1 MKSKPPE
8 LKTETP
14 ADVSRPEFLRRTGV
28 LGIAAAAQLGFPLLE
43 ARRAD
48 AAPLPPVRDA
58 IAAGGKVPIVRI
70 GHIDGFTGVYAAAS
84 ESQHTGLQ
92 QAVEDANKKYGSKVQ
107 FEIVRGD
114 DTSAPII
121 GKYEARRLIEQERV
135 DVLMGCLSSAVGL
148 VVSQVAQQHGVVYFA
163 VGTHDTNITGPKAN
177 RCCFRTTCSNAM
189 VVNAVA
195 PPLLREGKKWYF
207 VTADYAFGNDAHVR
221 FRQHLLAAGGEE
233 VGEIKHK
240 LGETDFDPIMQRI
253 SKSDANVLVFCSYG
267 PDTLNG
273 VNTAVK
279 YGLNKRMRFG
289 GILCGNEVAVGM
301 PVDDI
306 VGSLFGYIWGPEA
319 KGYRTPEIYEKLK
332 ARAKAFPP
340 NWRQYLGFI
349 TGEVIADRIVYT
361 RTTDSATLIKAL
373 EDYHYDSGKG
383 TLNYLRA
390 CDHQSVQE
398 TYAGRIVERSR
409 RRSPDEFFEISS
421 TIDGDTAAGNC
432 ENPDSKAAEAIIAAE
447 PVPPRTDYTPISV

>member
-1 MKSKPPE
+1 LSDDDTKLRS
-8 LKTETP
+8 ETP
-14 ADVSRPEFLRRTGV
+14 GQVSREEFLRRTGV
-28 LGIAAAAQLGFPLLE
+28 LGVAAAAELGFPLLE
-43 ARRAD
+43 TRRAD
-48 AAPLPPVRDA
+48 AGPLSPAPDV
-58 IAAGGKVPIVRI
+58 IAAGGKVPVVRI

-92 QAVEDANKKYGSKVQ
+92 QAVEDANKKYGSKVR

-148 VVSQVAQQHGVVYFA
+148 VVSSVAQEHGVVYFA

-195 PPLLREGKKWYF
+195 PPLLREGKRWFF

-221 FRQHLLAAGGEE
+221 FKQHLLGAGGTE

-240 LGETDFDPIMQRI
+240 LGETDFDPIMQRVA
-253 SKSDANVLVFCSYG
+253 KTDANVLVFCSYG

-273 VNTAVK
+273 VNAAVK

-319 KGYRTPEIYEKLK
+319 KGYRTPEIYAKLK

-349 TGEVIADRIVYT
+349 TGEIIADRIVYS
-361 RTTDSATLIKAL
+361 RTTDSETLIKSL

-383 TLNYLRA
+383 TLNYLRS
-390 CDHQSVQE
+390 CDHQAVQE
-398 TYAGRIVERSR
+398 TYAARIVERDR
-409 RRSPDEFFEISS
+409 RRSPDEFFEIFS

-432 ENPDSKAAEAIIAAE
+432 ENPDSKAAEAIISSE
-447 PVPPRTDYTPISV
+447 KVPEREDYQPITV